1 MKLSLKLTFKFLI
14 QAPLQSLLI
23 IFTMLAGIASLL
35 FMTTLFTS
43 LDNTLENAVSNS
55 LYHVLVNRPI
65 GDTSPFR
72 YNEDHLN
79 WVLSNEE
86 VKSAVYVVTH
96 EQSFIY
102 NDQEIFLGLT
112 LGSSEEIFNYYE
124 ATKIVKGR
132 LPKEN
137 EIIIPEAVRKQYNI
151 ELPAK
156 ISYKISANNVQEITI
171 SGSYQADGRFL
182 RYTNALGT
190 FKSVKNTGLTKF
202 PFRALYI
209 KLNDTQDLDAYLVK
223 HNNYFKGFPVNSK
236 SLDDISPTYVII
248 KKTQYIVLVTIE
260 LFIALAIFMIS
271 SSVISYSI
279 NQKRRQIGVLKAL
292 GYQKKYIR
300 RTFVIQSYLLG
311 TIASILGYLLTK
323 GGLRFFRYIMRD
335 PQGNPRLTI
344 VVNETL
350 YVISFLVVFLTIMFA
365 TLNSLR
371 KANLNS
377 TTELLKE

>member
-43 LDNTLENAVSNS
+43 LDKTLENAVSNS
-55 LYHVLVNRPI
+55 LYHVIVSRPI
-65 GDTSPFR
+65 GDTSPYK

-86 VKSAVYVVTH
+86 VKSALYMVTH

-102 NDQEIFLGLT
+102 NDQEIFLDLT

-223 HNNYFKGFPVNSK
+223 HDNYFKGFPVNSK

-279 NQKRRQIGVLKAL
+279 NQKRSSVA
-292 GYQKKYIR
+292 
-300 RTFVIQSYLLG
+300 
-311 TIASILGYLLTK
+311 ILNL
-323 GGLRFFRYIMRD
+323 
-335 PQGNPRLTI
+335 
-344 VVNETL
+344 
-350 YVISFLVVFLTIMFA
+350 S
-365 TLNSLR
+365 LN
-371 KANLNS
+371 N
-377 TTELLKE
+377 